1 MQISRSFLK
10 ILLAAT
16 FAALVTGCTGQVLKQ
31 ITGSKTLRDVEI
43 SRSLDELI
51 AIGTIGNKEVLNQ
64 FPEAIALIGKEQSY
78 ILLKGA
84 KELQALATLD
94 GAYLKAST
102 MNGNELKPNSPL
114 VFTTKD
120 REFFG
125 TAWFVYKKKTNEL
138 SVSEKQTISAIQNR
152 STLNYSGYTQIGIRV
167 SGIIPEQQATLSE
180 AVTRFKVG
188 RQIAL
193 IKTEKREEWVDYPN
207 PFAITGLPFAI
218 IGDVILVTFIVV
230 AEIVK

>member
-10 ILLAAT
+10 ILLVAT
-16 FAALVTGCTGQVLKQ
+16 ATTLVAGCTGLVMKE
-31 ITGSKTLRDVEI
+31 ITGSKSPRDVEI
-43 SRSLDELI
+43 SRSSDELI
-51 AIGTIGNKEVLNQ
+51 AIGTIGNQEVLNQ
-64 FPEAIALIGKEQSY
+64 YPEAIALVGNAQSY

-84 KELQALATLD
+84 KELQVLATLD
-94 GAYLKAST
+94 GAFLKASY

-125 TAWFVYKKKTNEL
+125 TAWFIYKKKTAEL
-138 SVSEKQTISAIQNR
+138 SVSEKQAISKIQNR
-152 STLNYSGYTQIGIRV
+152 STLYSGYTIIGVRV
-167 SGIIPEQQATLSE
+167 SGIIPEQQVKLSD

-193 IKTEKREEWVDYPN
+193 IKTEKREEWVAYPN
-207 PFAITGLPFAI
+207 PFAIFGLPFAI
-218 IGDVILVTFIVV
+218 VGDAILLPFIAV
-230 AEIVK
+230 AVSVK